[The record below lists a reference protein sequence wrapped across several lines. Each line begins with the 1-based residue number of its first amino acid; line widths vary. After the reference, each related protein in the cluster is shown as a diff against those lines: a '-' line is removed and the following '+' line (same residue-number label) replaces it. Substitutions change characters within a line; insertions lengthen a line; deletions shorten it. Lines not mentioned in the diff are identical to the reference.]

1 MTTTSIAKRISPM
14 LLTANMEETILFY
27 QNVPGFK
34 TNHEIGGV
42 LDWETGWPNH
52 PFSEGRIRGGYEV
65 CPRFG
70 NGPCRFSHAPTRS
83 IRCNSRRPRRT
94 VRRSM
99 RARYQ
104 RLRAHRQHRKVKLS
118 PGCALMSL
126 FHARSRHARSQVL
139 RQRRLRISK
148 YGSCPV
154 RACVTSRSTG
164 NFRLNIKVLPTA
176 DHRGSPRIGLV
187 CACGPAV
194 LPSH

>member
-104 RLRAHRQHRKVKLS
+104 RFRAHRQHRKAKLS
-118 PGCALMSL
+118 PGCALLSP
-126 FHARSRHARSQVL
+126 FRARSRNAKSQVL
-139 RQRRLRISK
+139 RQRRPRSRQRPSK
-148 YGSCPV
+148 LGLY
-154 RACVTSRSTG
+154 
-164 NFRLNIKVLPTA
+164 N
-176 DHRGSPRIGLV
+176 RIGK
-187 CACGPAV
+187 GPRYQARPTKPRP
-194 LPSH
+194 LHRRPRPTKCSLFPSLS